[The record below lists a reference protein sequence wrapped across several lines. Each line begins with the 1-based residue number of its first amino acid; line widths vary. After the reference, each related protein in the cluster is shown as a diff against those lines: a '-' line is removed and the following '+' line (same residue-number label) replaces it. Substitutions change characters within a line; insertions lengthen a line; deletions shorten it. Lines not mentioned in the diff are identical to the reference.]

1 MGVDMDKRVYFFT
14 RNSNSPG
21 VTVILKAIQ
30 KELEKRDIQ
39 SCLVDNLVEVPKG
52 EIVIPYGTRECFE
65 FTREP
70 GTKPLALLVD
80 YYSEGCRNK
89 IKFYLRRGKI
99 LYKDLY
105 YSIVSYLRYH
115 RKDIQVARAYDKVM
129 MVSKMDISKLSRDAK
144 DSHLVLANNC
154 VKLKETAFRQYDK
167 TKSLKLGIIAH
178 WMFVSID
185 ETRWFIDD
193 VFKKLRSIYPGM
205 ELIIAGRGDEKMAR
219 HYFRGEGVRFIG
231 EVESLDDF
239 FNNINIYVATVP
251 KGCGVLNKLLDAFSY
266 RVFSIGVEA
275 SFSAFTELKE
285 GYLMCDTIED
295 YVNAIQMY
303 RDNQEQIH
311 RMVENAYEYI
321 SQFHTD
327 EEKNYKEVIDVIEN
341 MLISK

>member
-1 MGVDMDKRVYFFT
+1 MTTVAYSKNILLVRKMGVV
-14 RNSNSPG
+14 
-21 VTVILKAIQ
+21 V
-30 KELEKRDIQ
+30 ELR
-39 SCLVDNLVEVPKG
+39 
-52 EIVIPYGTRECFE
+52 
-65 FTREP
+65 
-70 GTKPLALLVD
+70 A
-80 YYSEGCRNK
+80 
-89 IKFYLRRGKI
+89 
-99 LYKDLY
+99 
-105 YSIVSYLRYH
+105 LRYVL
-115 RKDIQVARAYDKVM
+115 KQAD
-129 MVSKMDISKLSRDAK
+129 VSA
-144 DSHLVLANNC
+144 
-154 VKLKETAFRQYDK
+154 KLKKFVQYVLRPKEFIDLLKYVRQYDK